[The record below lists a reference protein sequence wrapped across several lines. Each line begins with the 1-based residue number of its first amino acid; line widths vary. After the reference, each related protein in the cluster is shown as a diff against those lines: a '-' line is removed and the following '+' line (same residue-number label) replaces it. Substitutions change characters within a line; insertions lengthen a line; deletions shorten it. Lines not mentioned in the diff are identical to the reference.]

1 MHRFFVPA
9 AEATGSIV
17 AVPPDE
23 AAHLT
28 RVLRLKAG
36 DAVRVFDG
44 RGHEWQAEVSVI
56 EKGAAS
62 VRLGAPVEPA
72 REAAVD
78 VALAAAILKGDK
90 MDDVVRDAVMLGVT
104 SILPLITA
112 RTEIPSHTVWQRGR
126 VARWQRIALSSA
138 KQCGRAVVPPVG
150 EVIDIQEL
158 VEAPSSSERVML
170 VEPGAGGKSQA
181 LRNMPRA
188 NTVTLVVGPEGG
200 WDPQEIATASA
211 AGIVLATL
219 GQQTLRADAVPLV
232 ALTALRV
239 LWGDL

>member
-112 RTEIPSHTVWQRGR
+112 RTELPSHT
-126 VARWQRIALSSA
+126 A
-138 KQCGRAVVPPVG
+138 KGTSCPLATNRAVLGQAVWPRG
-150 EVIDIQEL
+150 G
-158 VEAPSSSERVML
+158 SSSWGSDRYS
-170 VEPGAGGKSQA
+170 GARRSTEFK
-181 LRNMPRA
+181 
-188 NTVTLVVGPEGG
+188 
-200 WDPQEIATASA
+200 
-211 AGIVLATL
+211 
-219 GQQTLRADAVPLV
+219 
-232 ALTALRV
+232 
-239 LWGDL
+239 